1 MVLILGLVSHQ
12 DQLRARHDTSLPTL
26 TVQAFSVRARLR
38 AYASVDRLTA
48 RGCYWLARRV
58 VELLDLLS
66 DSGTALDESIIL
78 IVGKPAR
85 ILRSFVAVA
94 QLLLHSIIVHASR
107 CGCVIQSRNFAFHAN
122 HHGRVPLRRAVLVS
136 VFSPGE
142 VHSLACDYAEV
153 WGRPSRAIAPSVRLR
168 GESCASRVEACLP
181 PVRSDR
187 PFRS

>member
-78 IVGKPAR
+78 IVGEPAR

-153 WGRPSRAIAPSVRLR
+153 RGRPARDIAPSVRLR
-168 GESCASRVEACLP
+168 GKSCASRVEACLP